1 MLDHLTTTEI
11 DQLLVSLR
19 GEREHHEWA
28 IRVLDDRIRS
38 TAQVLAERLAEPGA
52 PNFVVGDRVHTA
64 SWTGSPVVACVDT
77 SMVDGRNVR
86 LETGDGLHMGWWP
99 HRQLTKIGEA

>member
-1 MLDHLTTTEI
+1 MLEHLTTTEI

-19 GEREHHEWA
+19 GEREHHEWS

-38 TAQVLAERLAEPGA
+38 TEQVLAERLAEPGA
-52 PNFVVGDRVHTA
+52 PDFAVGDRVHTA
-64 SWTGSPVVACVDT
+64 SGREGVVACVDR
-77 SMVDGRNVR
+77 SMVDERDVR
-86 LETGDGLHMGWWP
+86 LETDDGLHIGWWP